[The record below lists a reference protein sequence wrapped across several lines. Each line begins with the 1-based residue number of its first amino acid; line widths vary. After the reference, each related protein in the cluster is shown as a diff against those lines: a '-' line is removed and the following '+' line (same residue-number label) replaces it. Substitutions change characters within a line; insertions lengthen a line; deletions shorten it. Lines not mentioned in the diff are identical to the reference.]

1 MTDLTGTLYFNEKGL
16 LPSQLQGL
24 LFNHNMPVTVA
35 VSALPQHTT
44 FLKGHTEVEIDKLF
58 ESLHIATPKALSGAA
73 HVHAILRLP
82 SGEGAVNQL
91 KIKTDL
97 AGVQID
103 YPPYL
108 HKKAKESQSLDITTS
123 FLPEGAHMKAQ
134 YQDLLTVEHSE
145 KGIWTAKAHLPLV
158 FGQVSYNPS
167 TRVLTGDLEKWI
179 LSDNRSSN
187 WSLKPS
193 DLPAMVMNI
202 HHLQYGELRLGD
214 LSFKAKSG

>member
-1 MTDLTGTLYFNEKGL
+1 
-16 LPSQLQGL
+16 
-24 LFNHNMPVTVA
+24 
-35 VSALPQHTT
+35 
-44 FLKGHTEVEIDKLF
+44 
-58 ESLHIATPKALSGAA
+58 
-73 HVHAILRLP
+73 
-82 SGEGAVNQL
+82 
-91 KIKTDL
+91 
-97 AGVQID
+97 
-103 YPPYL
+103 
-108 HKKAKESQSLDITTS
+108 
-123 FLPEGAHMKAQ
+123 MKAQ

-214 LSFKAKSG
+214 LSFKAKSGEKRWEVSPWTLQTPAYKMQGNLIWEERNSQQRHS